1 MMDMVKRKRVTGR
14 VLACLTGIIL
24 SANLFACGMEE
35 TATKKLRDVEFT
47 VIDQSEIPQEL
58 LSTMEEKKKEGF
70 KLTYADENNLYL
82 AVGYGEQKTGGYSI
96 AVDECYLT
104 ENAIYFGTTL
114 TGPEKGEKINQVSS
128 YPCIVVKMESIDEP
142 VVFE

>member
-1 MMDMVKRKRVTGR
+1 MMDMVKRKRATGR
-14 VLACLTGIIL
+14 VLACLTVIML
-24 SANLFACGMEE
+24 SVNLFACGMEK
-35 TATKKLRDVEFT
+35 TATKKLKDVEFT

>member
-1 MMDMVKRKRVTGR
+1 MVKGKRGIER
-14 VLACLTGIIL
+14 VLACFTVIML
-24 SANLFACGMEE
+24 SVNFLACGMEE

-47 VIDQSEIPQEL
+47 VIDQSEIPKEL

-70 KLTYADENNLYL
+70 KLTYADEKNLYL

>member
-1 MMDMVKRKRVTGR
+1 MMDMLKRKRATGR
-14 VLACLTGIIL
+14 VLACLAVIML
-24 SANLFACGMEE
+24 SISLFACGMEK

>member
-1 MMDMVKRKRVTGR
+1 MVDRVRRKRIVARFFIFLGM
-14 VLACLTGIIL
+14 GMFFI
-24 SANLFACGMEE
+24 NLLGCGMEE
-35 TATKKLRDVEFT
+35 AAIKKLKNIEFT

-58 LSTMEEKKKEGF
+58 FGTMEEKKKEGF
-70 KLTYADENNLYL
+70 KLTYADEKNLYI

-96 AVDECYLT
+96 SVDECYLA

-114 TGPEKGEKINQVSS
+114 TGPEKGEKVNEVAS
-128 YPCIVVKMESIDEP
+128 YPYIVVRAEYMDEP

>member
-1 MMDMVKRKRVTGR
+1 M
-14 VLACLTGIIL
+14 AGIML
-24 SANLFACGMEE
+24 SVNLLGCGMEE

-58 LSTMEEKKKEGF
+58 LSTMEEKKKDGF
-70 KLTYADENNLYL
+70 KLTYADEKNLYL

-128 YPCIVVKMESIDEP
+128 YPYIVVKMEAIDEP

>member
-1 MMDMVKRKRVTGR
+1 MVKRKRATGR
-14 VLACLTGIIL
+14 VLACLAVIML
-24 SANLFACGMEE
+24 SVSLFACGMEK

-128 YPCIVVKMESIDEP
+128 YPCIVIKMEPIDEP

>member
-1 MMDMVKRKRVTGR
+1 MVKRKRATGR
-14 VLACLTGIIL
+14 VLACLTVIML
-24 SANLFACGMEE
+24 SVNLFACGMEK
-35 TATKKLRDVEFT
+35 TATKKLKDVEFT

>member
-1 MMDMVKRKRVTGR
+1 MMDMVKRKRATGR
-14 VLACLTGIIL
+14 VLACLAVIML
-24 SANLFACGMEE
+24 SVSLFACGMEK

>member
-1 MMDMVKRKRVTGR
+1 MGMVKGKR
-14 VLACLTGIIL
+14 GIERALVCFAVIML
-24 SANLFACGMEE
+24 SVNFFACGMEE

-47 VIDQSEIPQEL
+47 VIDQSEIPKEL

-70 KLTYADENNLYL
+70 KLTYADEKNLYL

-114 TGPEKGEKINQVSS
+114 TGPKKGEKINQVSS

>member
-1 MMDMVKRKRVTGR
+1 MVKRKRVTGR

>member
-1 MMDMVKRKRVTGR
+1 MVKRKRATGR
-14 VLACLTGIIL
+14 VLACLAVIML
-24 SANLFACGMEE
+24 SVSLFACGMEK

>member
-1 MMDMVKRKRVTGR
+1 MDMVKSKRATGR
-14 VLACLTGIIL
+14 VLTFLAGIML
-24 SANLFACGMEE
+24 SVNLLGCGMEE

-58 LSTMEEKKKEGF
+58 LSTMEEKKKDGF
-70 KLTYADENNLYL
+70 KLTYADEKNLYL

-128 YPCIVVKMESIDEP
+128 YPYIVVKMEAIDEP

>member
-35 TATKKLRDVEFT
+35 NATKKLRDVEFT

>member
-1 MMDMVKRKRVTGR
+1 MKDMVKRKRVTGR

>member
-1 MMDMVKRKRVTGR
+1 MDRVKNKRAAGR
-14 VLACLTGIIL
+14 VLAFLPVVIL
-24 SANLFACGMEE
+24 AVNLLACGMQK

-58 LSTMEEKKKEGF
+58 LNTMEEKKKEGF
-70 KLTYADENNLYL
+70 KLTYADEKNLYL

-114 TGPEKGEKINQVSS
+114 NGPEKGEKINQVSS
-128 YPCIVVKMESIDEP
+128 YPCIVVKMEAIDEP